1 MSTPFRQRNPVII
14 GAVSIIVILVM
25 LLAAFR
31 ADDLPLI
38 GGGDTYYASF
48 SEAGGLKVN
57 DEVRVAGVRVGKV
70 DKMELDGDHVK
81 VTFKVQK
88 DVDFGPESGAQ
99 IKVKTLL
106 GAMYLELTPA
116 GSGQMD
122 EGSTI
127 PVSRTKSPYDVV
139 EAFEGLAGRAEAIDV
154 DQLKASLGTLTEL
167 TRNTPDEFKAALKGV
182 SALSTN
188 LAARDDQINTL
199 LKNLRK
205 VSGVLGSRDQDIIK
219 LMKDAR
225 VLFDALVSRR
235 KAIHNLL
242 VSTSSMSRE
251 LTALVDQSKADLKP
265 ALTNLDSVVQVLLK
279 NQDNLDES
287 LRLMAPFYRYF
298 ASTLGN
304 GPWFDTT
311 IRNLPP
317 LPGGG

>member
-1 MSTPFRQRNPVII
+1 MSTPFREKNPVVV
-14 GAVSIIVILVM
+14 GAVSLAVIAAM
-25 LLAAFR
+25 ILLAFR
-31 ADDLPLI
+31 ADQLPII
-38 GGGDTYYASF
+38 GGGDTYYAAF
-48 SEAGGLKVN
+48 AEAGGLKAN

-70 DKMELDGDHVK
+70 EDLELDGDHVK
-81 VTFKVQK
+81 VTFRVEK
-88 DVDFGPESGAQ
+88 DVDFGPDSGAQ

-106 GAMYLELTPA
+106 GAMYLELSPA

-122 EGSTI
+122 EGTTI

-139 EAFEGLAGRAEAIDV
+139 EAFEGLASRSGAIDV
-154 DQLKASLGTLTEL
+154 DQLKAALGTLTEL
-167 TRNTPDEFKAALKGV
+167 TRNTPDEFKAALSGV
-182 SALSTN
+182 SALSKN
-188 LAARDDQINTL
+188 LAARDEQINTL

-205 VSGVLGSRDQDIIK
+205 VSGVLSSRDQDIIG

-235 KAIHNLL
+235 EAIHNIL
-242 VSTSSMSRE
+242 VSTTTMSKE
-251 LTALVDQSKADLKP
+251 LTTLVNQSKADLKP
-265 ALTNLDSVVQVLLK
+265 ALTNLDTVVKVLLK

-311 IRNLPP
+311 ITNLPP